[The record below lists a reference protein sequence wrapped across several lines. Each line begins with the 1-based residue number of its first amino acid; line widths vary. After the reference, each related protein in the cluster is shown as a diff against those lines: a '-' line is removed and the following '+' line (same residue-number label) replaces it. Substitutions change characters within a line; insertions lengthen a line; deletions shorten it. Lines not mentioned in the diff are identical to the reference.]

1 MSKIVFSK
9 KTGHFSRKT
18 LERIMLITFV
28 STLVYMSIF
37 LLFSCESFVSFSLQT
52 TAIDQTLRIW
62 ICHLECEAVSEE
74 STAVRIA
81 VLASQWLRR
90 ITVNEVHFCLRM
102 GTTEEVSN
110 IMKKIVTKEVCGA
123 LVLAGSQAPT
133 QLLTL
138 LTLSMTEEQT
148 AQKKM
153 ACVSR

>member
-37 LLFSCESFVSFSLQT
+37 LLFLCESFVSFSLQS

-81 VLASQWLRR
+81 VLASQWLR
-90 ITVNEVHFCLRM
+90 ITVNKVHFCLRM

-110 IMKKIVTKEVCGA
+110 IMKKIFTKEVCGA

-133 QLLTL
+133 QLLLTL
-138 LTLSMTEEQT
+138 LTLSMTKEQT
-148 AQKKM
+148 A
-153 ACVSR
+153 